1 MQIIDELEP
10 NNRSVYCGSIG
21 YISFDEK
28 VDLNISI
35 RTMLAVDN
43 NLYFWGGGGIVTD
56 SDIKSE
62 YNESIAKVKPLLDT
76 FSD

>member
-1 MQIIDELEP
+1 
-10 NNRSVYCGSIG
+10 V
-21 YISFDEK
+21 
-28 VDLNISI
+28 
-35 RTMLAVDN
+35 A
-43 NLYFWGGGGIVTD
+43 D

>member
-1 MQIIDELEP
+1 
-10 NNRSVYCGSIG
+10 
-21 YISFDEK
+21 
-28 VDLNISI
+28 
-35 RTMLAVDN
+35 MLAVN
-43 NLYFWGGGGIVTD
+43 ENLYFWGGGGIVAD